1 MFNRLTQLIFSL
13 ETRHQEDKETI
24 KSFLDIFNIAKKKI
38 LNFDENELAGSL
50 KTSMNLMGNQ
60 NWQQE
65 REFVQEIQNIGLFI
79 DHFSYFKAIRNP
91 RLERYATETN
101 QLIIRLNKLLTDRPI
116 DPSLIKMHEQNVR
129 FYQYCPF

>member
-1 MFNRLTQLIFSL
+1 MLLINL
-13 ETRHQEDKETI
+13 NIYPETKHQEDKETI

-38 LNFDENELAGSL
+38 MSFDDNELAGSL

-65 REFVQEIQNIGLFI
+65 RELVQEIQNIGLLI

-101 QLIIRLNKLLTDRPI
+101 QLIIRLNKLLTDRPT
-116 DPSLIKMHEQNVR
+116 DPSLIKQHEQNV
-129 FYQYCPF
+129 C